1 MSTTEPSSLPE
12 PSFLSDE
19 AAYPLDAIV
28 RDPAQRADPHPLYHQ
43 IRASDPISSFP
54 DWGHYLLTRWDD
66 CERVLRDTRFSSD
79 LSKRE
84 LPPGVAIKEGGLLDT
99 AGNPDFKTLLFLD
112 PPDHTRIRGLVSKAF
127 TPRTVERL
135 RPHIAEITN
144 DILDRAADEGSL
156 DIVHDLGFQVPI
168 TVICEL
174 MGVPLEDREQFGP
187 WSSAASR
194 VLDAE
199 TLTEAELNDALMG
212 VMYLVNYFNQLF
224 DDRRV
229 HPGDDLVS
237 ALLAAEEAGDTLS
250 DVELRSIVLLLFV
263 AGHETTTNLI
273 GNGMWALLQHPDQL
287 QRLREDPTLIGGAV
301 EELLR
306 YDGPVHLTGRVATED
321 LEIADGVIA
330 RKGEGVTLLLA
341 AANRDPAR
349 FDDPDRL
356 DIARADPRHLTFSH
370 GIHYCLGAAL
380 ARVEGQTAI
389 SSLVTR
395 FDTIEALEQPTYR
408 DHFVL
413 RGLNS
418 LRVAVS

>member
-1 MSTTEPSSLPE
+1 VSTTDR
-12 PSFLSDE
+12 SFQPGDTE
-19 AAYPLDAIV
+19 YPLDAII
-28 RDPAQRADPHPLYHQ
+28 RDPARRADPHPLYHQ
-43 IRASDPISSFP
+43 IRADEPIAAFP
-54 DWGHYLLTRWDD
+54 EFGNYLLTRWAD

-79 LSKRE
+79 MSKRI
-84 LPPGVAIKEGGLLDT
+84 LPPGVEVSPGGLLDT

-135 RPHIAEITN
+135 RPHITEIT
-144 DILDRAADEGSL
+144 DEILDRAQEEGSL
-156 DIVHDLGFQVPI
+156 DIVHDLGYQVPI

-174 MGVPLEDREQFGP
+174 MGVPLDDREQFGP

-194 VLDAE
+194 ILDAE
-199 TLTEAELNDALMG
+199 TLTEAEIGEALMG
-212 VMYLVNYFNQLF
+212 VMHLVNYFNQLF

-237 ALLAAEEAGDTLS
+237 ALLAAEESGDKLS
-250 DVELRSIVLLLFV
+250 DIELRSIVLLLFV

-287 QRLREDPTLIGGAV
+287 QRLRDDPTLIGGAV

-341 AANRDPAR
+341 AANRDPVR
-349 FDDPDRL
+349 FEDPDRL
-356 DIARADPRHLTFSH
+356 DIARPDPRHLTFSH

-389 SSLVTR
+389 QSLVTR
-395 FDTIEALEQPTYR
+395 FDHIEVTEQPTYR